1 MARGGRLPGRAAGS
15 HRGRG
20 GAEIYVP
27 SGAYGQAP
35 EIPFTSLLA
44 AGGRFFF
51 MPRPWIWGLILGV
64 LVGGGVVLVSSIR
77 VGFSAPLL
85 MLGLV
90 LLVVFGALGLVGSV
104 VSQRRHL
111 DGSPH
116 GGACRHHA
124 EELESTT

>member
-1 MARGGRLPGRAAGS
+1 
-15 HRGRG
+15 
-20 GAEIYVP
+20 
-27 SGAYGQAP
+27 
-35 EIPFTSLLA
+35 
-44 AGGRFFF
+44 

-104 VSQRRHL
+104 VSRRTHL
-111 DGSPH
+111 D
-116 GGACRHHA
+116 
-124 EELESTT
+124 

>member
-1 MARGGRLPGRAAGS
+1 
-15 HRGRG
+15 
-20 GAEIYVP
+20 
-27 SGAYGQAP
+27 
-35 EIPFTSLLA
+35 
-44 AGGRFFF
+44 

-104 VSQRRHL
+104 FSRRTHL
-111 DGSPH
+111 D
-116 GGACRHHA
+116 
-124 EELESTT
+124 

>member
-27 SGAYGQAP
+27 SGAFGQAP

-64 LVGGGVVLVSSIR
+64 LVGGGVVLVSSLR
-77 VGFSAPLL
+77 VRLSAPLL
-85 MLGLV
+85 LLGLR
-90 LLVVFGALGLVGSV
+90 LLVVFGGMVLGGSGV
-104 VSQRRHL
+104 IRRP
-111 DGSPH
+111 S
-116 GGACRHHA
+116 
-124 EELESTT
+124 